1 MAERHLPSMRG
12 GERAAAYFQ
21 SEPSESRSVPKKR
34 MATTPRTDTPFTYA
48 EGLPFRRLVVIF
60 VLFVGT
66 ALSVNAQVALRGTVL
81 DAQTDMALPQA
92 TIQIEG
98 TIRGTVT
105 NASGQFLLTLPSI
118 PARLEVRYIGYVSQT
133 IEISREDL
141 SGVVI
146 RLEPAAV
153 ELDELVV
160 MDENPA
166 EAIVRRAIAA
176 RDRMREHTHAG
187 YADVYTRFL
196 LYADFDLVQMNE
208 SVRASWWTREAGNRE
223 VIRAERSQ
231 PTRSELFR
239 FAAPHAVPNF
249 LDPDIQMLGTRYA
262 GPLHPDAIDK
272 YQFTEGVTREFDGR
286 RVIEIFFRP
295 RSATLPAFT
304 GSMAIMDSV
313 WAVVQVNAR
322 PWPDTDVVP
331 PVKSHDLVMEQRFL
345 SIGDS
350 VWVPQSL
357 VVQGVVEFGR
367 AGVTYPMARYHQVS
381 GLSLQAVNPPV
392 PDSLAVPGP
401 AVVRDPLAAFN
412 GDLFL
417 RNPSYIPATPR
428 EAEEIATMDPRM
440 TLHRAFR
447 PEGVLANY
455 TAVDVTEDGED
466 EERSGRL
473 DLVERIA
480 GGDWFWHN
488 RVDGWHPGL
497 GYGGTINGGFDRS
510 ELRSG
515 IWRVSTGYSWERK
528 RPSYKAEVSL
538 PWQVGPLRGFVGA
551 FASDATSVV
560 ARSEG
565 LGRFLPGMSTYLGW
579 DDIYDY
585 FDLRKQRLSLDLA
598 LGTLPGLISIRM
610 NNERHRSL
618 SKLSDFNGWLFRNV
632 QRPNPSIEEGTLRS
646 AEVGLLLGDR
656 DRVSMEAS
664 WERSPGWHL
673 ESDFDFTR
681 LEARATAR
689 TTTFFRRRARPNW
702 LRVTVIGG
710 TSDGS
715 LPVQRQFGLTGSA
728 GPFSEFAGFRSLEN
742 GRFLADE
749 LLGVFWAHDFTTA
762 LFEKMGLWGLADWGW
777 GLHVFGGHAFSS
789 DHDLGTFGGL
799 HHEMGAGI
807 SYPFGLPFRLDVAT
821 GSTGGWH
828 VKFGRP
834 LR

>member
-1 MAERHLPSMRG
+1 MQRMHVTPHTG
-12 GERAAAYFQ
+12 H
-21 SEPSESRSVPKKR
+21 RSTITR
-34 MATTPRTDTPFTYA
+34 
-48 EGLPFRRLVVIF
+48 GLPFLWFALILV
-60 VLFVGT
+60 LWT
-66 ALSVNAQVALRGTVL
+66 SLASSTQAQVALRGTVV
-81 DAQTDMALPQA
+81 DALTDQALPQA
-92 TIQIEG
+92 TVQLQG

-105 NASGQFLLTLPSI
+105 NASGQFLLTLPSV
-118 PARLEVRYIGYVSQT
+118 PATLEVRYIGYVSAT
-133 IEISREDL
+133 IEITREDL

-146 RLEPAAV
+146 RLEPSSF

-160 MDENPA
+160 VGENPA
-166 EAIVRRAIAA
+166 EVIVRQAIAA
-176 RDRMREHTHAG
+176 RDRMRQNMHAS

-208 SVRASWWTREAGNRE
+208 SVRASWWTPEAGPRE

-239 FAAPHAVPNF
+239 FASPHPVPNF
-249 LDPDIQMLGTRYA
+249 LDPDIQVLGTRYT
-262 GPLHPDAIDK
+262 GPLHPDAIDR
-272 YQFTEGVTREFDGR
+272 YQFTEGTTREFDGR

-295 RSATLPAFT
+295 RSATMPAFS

-313 WAVVQVNAR
+313 WAVLQVNAR
-322 PWPDTDVVP
+322 PWPGTDVVP
-331 PVKSHDLVMEQRFL
+331 PVKSHDLVLEQRFL

-367 AGVTYPMARYHQVS
+367 VGVGYPLARYHQVS
-381 GLSLQAVNPPV
+381 GLSLHAVNPPV
-392 PDSLAVPGP
+392 PDSLSVPGP
-401 AVVRDPLAAFN
+401 TVVRDPLAAFN

-447 PEGVLANY
+447 PEGILANY
-455 TAVDVTEDGED
+455 TAVDVTEDQED
-466 EERSGRL
+466 ENGRNPRL
-473 DLVERIA
+473 DLAERIT
-480 GGDWFWHN
+480 GGDWFWYN
-488 RVDGWHPGL
+488 RVDGWHPGF
-497 GYGGTINGGFDRS
+497 GYGGRIDSGFETGS
-510 ELRSG
+510 YRSG
-515 IWRVSTGYSWERK
+515 IWRVSGGYSLERK

-538 PWQVGPLRGFVGA
+538 PWQLGPLQGFVGA

-560 ARSEG
+560 ARPEG
-565 LGRFLPGMSTYLGW
+565 LGRFVPGMSTYLGW

-598 LGTLPGLISIRM
+598 LGALPGLISIRM

-632 QRPNPSIEEGTLRS
+632 QRPNPDIDEGMLRS
-646 AEVGLLLGDR
+646 TEVGLLLGND
-656 DRVSMEAS
+656 DRVSMDVS

-673 ESDFDFTR
+673 DSDFDFTR
-681 LEARATAR
+681 IEARATAKV
-689 TTTFFRRRARPNW
+689 TTFFRRRARPNW
-702 LRVTVIGG
+702 LRVTAIGG

-715 LPVQRQFGLTGSA
+715 LPVQRQFGLSGSA
-728 GPFSEFAGFRSLEN
+728 GPFAEFAGFRSLQN

-762 LFEKMGLWGLADWGW
+762 LFEKIGLWGLADRGW
-777 GLHVFGGHAFSS
+777 GIHLFGGHAFSS
-789 DHDLGTFGGL
+789 DPDLGTFGGL
-799 HHEMGAGI
+799 HHEVGAGL
-807 SYPFGLPFRLDVAT
+807 SYPFGLPFRIDVAT
-821 GSTGGWH
+821 GSEGGWYL
-828 VKFGRP
+828 KFGRP